1 MEKNEEIFQTKEERI
16 GAFIRHECSDEL
28 DFKLERLSRYQAENN
43 IGNIKYFY
51 TADSGDLVA
60 YYKVITDIFE
70 ENIDTLLVVGIL
82 EDLYASDDAID
93 KIINKVKVFKV

>member
-28 DFKLERLSRYQAENN
+28 DFKLKRLSRYQAENN
-43 IGNIKYFY
+43 IKNIKCFY
-51 TADSGDLVA
+51 TADSYNLVP

-70 ENIDTLLVVGIL
+70 ENIDTLLIVGSI
-82 EDLYASDDAID
+82 EDLYANDDTID
-93 KIINKVKVFKV
+93 KIINWVEVIEI